1 MVNIHLYYAKLILD
15 VMKNKNFELVS
26 FLDFENLNGLENKV
40 IFIVTAMMV
49 NLLNSGIKILK
60 VWPEL
65 NWSWKEKKDVYQYD
79 IISLDEDG
87 MNSKKLATS
96 FFETDNGLAI
106 DINISKWDEKRGEW
120 IVSTL
125 FMLMLIGE
133 IENDFQK
140 IIAKMW

>member
-1 MVNIHLYYAKLILD
+1 
-15 VMKNKNFELVS
+15 
-26 FLDFENLNGLENKV
+26 
-40 IFIVTAMMV
+40 
-49 NLLNSGIKILK
+49 
-60 VWPEL
+60 
-65 NWSWKEKKDVYQYD
+65 
-79 IISLDEDG
+79 

>member
-1 MVNIHLYYAKLILD
+1 
-15 VMKNKNFELVS
+15 MKNKNFELVS